1 MQTQIPEKVTSVVN
15 DCDGEKDLPKE
26 PAGECVDMQSATTS
40 ASSKLLGKRFK
51 PQEFSQ
57 ESLYL
62 DIEVPNKKAKS
73 DKTTERLIRQEVEK
87 MKTELLKELNTE
99 KRVDPSINLQ
109 NIINSTKDLI
119 GGITQNL
126 EDIEHHLQSMNQ
138 V

>member
-1 MQTQIPEKVTSVVN
+1 MQTQIPEKIVSVVN
-15 DCDGEKDLPKE
+15 DCDSENDLPKE
-26 PAGECVDMQSATTS
+26 PAAECVDMQSVTTS

-87 MKTELLKELNTE
+87 MKTQLLKELNSQ
-99 KRVDPSINLQ
+99 KSPCINLQ

-126 EDIEHHLQSMNQ
+126 EDIEHHLQSINQ